1 MIAPLLRPSSGVTQ
15 GHAEFVQRVNER
27 VKRMRYWIL
36 LVEKFSAL
44 LLWPARAKQ
53 NFLVS
58 AARISRECLRN

>member
-44 LLWPARAKQ
+44 LLWPARAETK
-53 NFLVS
+53 FS
-58 AARISRECLRN
+58 C